1 MSVAQEIPVKAATP
15 GAPEPIRTNG
25 RWSGY
30 SHLLM
35 ARMLELKREPEV
47 VFWVFVFPLLLA
59 LGLGIAFRDKPADA
73 VSVAIVGTAG
83 WKEAEGLLSR
93 SPRHGT
99 FKVRVVDAESAQQGF
114 RLGKFD
120 LVVEPDDKGGLT
132 YRYDPA
138 RPDSVLAKS
147 EVNDAMQAAAGRKDV
162 VTTNAITSSEPGSRY
177 IDFLIPGLL
186 GMNLMNSGMW
196 GIGFALVDMRQRKL
210 LKRFVGTPMR
220 RGDFLLALASSRL
233 ILMIIEVG
241 LLLLFGVLFF
251 HMRVLGSV
259 GTIALIAAIGSL
271 TFGGIGLLTA
281 SRAQK
286 IESASGL
293 INLVMM
299 PMWIFS
305 GVFFSYERFPAI
317 IHPLIKALPLTALN
331 DALRA
336 SILEGTPLMH
346 QWWRILIM
354 FLWGV
359 ISFALA
365 LKWFRW
371 T

>member
-1 MSVAQEIPVKAATP
+1 MSVAQETPVSTAKA
-15 GAPEPIRTNG
+15 EHVRRQRRNG

-35 ARMLELKREPEV
+35 ARLLELKREPEV

-59 LGLGIAFRDKPADA
+59 LGLGIAFRNKPADA
-73 VSVAIVGTAG
+73 VRVAIVEGTGSQDA
-83 WKEAEGLLSR
+83 EALLAR
-93 SPRHGT
+93 SPHHEL
-99 FKVRVVDAESAQQGF
+99 FKIRTLNADEAQKGF

-120 LVVEPDDKGGLT
+120 LVIEPDGKGCLE

-138 RPDSVLAKS
+138 RPESVLAKA
-147 EVNDAMQAAAGRKDV
+147 EVNDALQSAAGRKDV
-162 VTTNAITSSEPGSRY
+162 LATKALTSSEPGSRY

-220 RGDFLLALASSRL
+220 RGDFLLALMSSRL
-233 ILMIIEVG
+233 VLMVIEIA
-241 LLLLFGVLFF
+241 LLLTLGALVF
-251 HMRVLGSV
+251 HMKVLGSV
-259 GTIALIAAIGSL
+259 FAILLVGAVGALA
-271 TFGGIGLLTA
+271 FGGIGLLTA
-281 SRAQK
+281 GRAQK
-286 IESASGL
+286 IESVSGL
-293 INLVMM
+293 MNLVMM

-305 GVFFSYERFPAI
+305 GVFFSSERFPAMLQPI
-317 IHPLIKALPLTALN
+317 IKLLPLPALK

-336 SILEGTPLMH
+336 TILQSASLGA
-346 QWWRILIM
+346 QSGRILI
-354 FLWGV
+354 LLAWGG

-365 LKWFRW
+365 L
-371 T
+371 

>member
-1 MSVAQEIPVKAATP
+1 MSIAEQIPTEGRAARHRPTK
-15 GAPEPIRTNG
+15 RNG

-30 SHLLM
+30 LHLLG

-59 LGLGIAFRDKPADA
+59 AGLGIAFRNKPGDA
-73 VSVAIVGTAG
+73 SSVAIVAG
-83 WKEAEGLLSR
+83 PGAQQAQTLLQR
-93 SPRHGT
+93 SPQHAS
-99 FKVRVVDAESAQQGF
+99 FKIDVQDDQTARKGF
-114 RLGKFD
+114 RLGKYD
-120 LVVEPDDKGGLT
+120 LVIEPDDKGGLR

-138 RPDSVLAKS
+138 RPESVLAKS
-147 EVNDAMQAAAGRKDV
+147 QTDDALQTAAGRKDTV
-162 VTTNAITSSEPGSRY
+162 ATSLVTSSEPGSRY

-220 RGDFLLALASSRL
+220 RGDFLLALMSSRL
-233 ILMIIEVG
+233 VLMIIEIG
-241 LLLLFGVLFF
+241 LLLTLGVLVFN
-251 HMRVLGSV
+251 MKVLGSV
-259 GTIALIAAIGSL
+259 FAILLLGTVGAIA
-271 TFGGIGLLTA
+271 FGGIGLLTA

-286 IESASGL
+286 IESVSGL
-293 INLVMM
+293 MNLVMM

-305 GVFFSYERFPAI
+305 GVFFSYERFPAAI
-317 IHPLIKALPLTALN
+317 QPLIKALPLTALN

-336 SILEGTPLMH
+336 SILEGTPLIH
-346 QWWRILIM
+346 QWPRLLVM
-354 FLWGV
+354 FLWGGV
-359 ISFALA
+359 SFALA
-365 LKWFRW
+365 LRWFRW